1 MLVYIYLVGIE
12 FIYVLRLMLIE
23 LEIDFEGL
31 VNLFLWHVSWN
42 GGIVVYGVD
51 RPNVE
56 KRCLLIGCWWTQNCH
71 PLASRVRK
79 CR

>member
-31 VNLFLWHVSWN
+31 VNLFL
-42 GGIVVYGVD
+42 
-51 RPNVE
+51 
-56 KRCLLIGCWWTQNCH
+56 
-71 PLASRVRK
+71 
-79 CR
+79 